1 MADFNQKQPGEKL
14 TQESTKFRE
23 QMMVK
28 NTYQISDTE
37 GYSPNHPNALSDG
50 DDKGKGNAIYLG
62 VYGEDIG
69 TRTDIMGNG
78 EVNTGRINNIKTNL
92 YSRENE
98 YSAGNIDSGDGYAP
112 QQ

>member
-1 MADFNQKQPGEKL
+1 MADFNQKQPGEAL
-14 TQESTKFRE
+14 TNSSDTFRK
-23 QMMVK
+23 QMTVK

-37 GYSPNHPNALSDG
+37 GYSPSHPNALSDG

-62 VYGEDIG
+62 VYGNDIG

-78 EVNTGRINNIKTNL
+78 EANTGRMNNLKTNL
-92 YSRENE
+92 YSQHNE
-98 YSAGNIDSGDGYAP
+98 YGSGNIDAGEGYAP